1 MIKQLLVITLSGLM
15 IFVSL
20 TPPGSA
26 AVISTEQVLTME
38 DRQARIAGIQASL
51 ARADV
56 QSAMIELGV
65 DPAQAQARVHALTDE
80 ELLQLE
86 GKLETLPAGGDGVLV
101 LIGAVFLVLLIL
113 ELTGAINI
121 FHGP

>member
-20 TPPGSA
+20 TPPVSA

-56 QSAMIELGV
+56 QNAMIELGV

-86 GKLETLPAGGDGVLV
+86 GQIETLPAGGDGVLV

>member
-20 TPPGSA
+20 TPPVSA
-26 AVISTEQVLTME
+26 AVISTEQVLSME

-56 QSAMIELGV
+56 QNAMIELGV
-65 DPAQAQARVHALTDE
+65 DPVQAQARVHALTDE

-86 GKLETLPAGGDGVLV
+86 GQLETLPAGGDGVLV

-121 FHGP
+121 FRGP

>member
-20 TPPGSA
+20 TPPVSA

-56 QSAMIELGV
+56 QNAMIELGV

-86 GKLETLPAGGDGVLV
+86 GQLETLPAGGDGVLV

>member
-1 MIKQLLVITLSGLM
+1 
-15 IFVSL
+15 VSL
-20 TPPGSA
+20 TPPVSA
-26 AVISTEQVLTME
+26 AVISTEQVLSME

-51 ARADV
+51 ARAEV

-86 GKLETLPAGGDGVLV
+86 GQLETLPAGGDGVLV

>member
-20 TPPGSA
+20 TPPVSA